1 MNTAGVRL
9 INDDCEHF
17 FQTKTTNNT
26 GLFLPSFRSQHPHL
40 HSLLLSP
47 HIYPV
52 QHPRPTDLYN
62 SGFRIIYSVGSYWD
76 SFFSTSTGLG
86 KGTGLLPLTTTV
98 VTPRPP
104 PSPHR
109 MRPLGQ
115 LPPPIQSCTTSSTFP
130 QTFFK
135 RIFVAFPCSFYL
147 SCSFYHF
154 IRIVLCKKLLAELI
168 SK

>member
-62 SGFRIIYSVGSYWD
+62 SGLCIIYSVGSYWD
-76 SFFSTSTGLG
+76 SFFFHKHGSWQRNR
-86 KGTGLLPLTTTV
+86 PAPADHYRCHPP
-98 VTPRPP
+98 TPA
-104 PSPHR
+104 
-109 MRPLGQ
+109 
-115 LPPPIQSCTTSSTFP
+115 LPPPNAAPGAAAPSHTVLHYVLNFP
-130 QTFFK
+130 SNLFQKDF
-135 RIFVAFPCSFYL
+135 CSFSL
-147 SCSFYHF
+147 FFLPFLFILSFYKNC
-154 IRIVLCKKLLAELI
+154 IV
-168 SK
+168 